1 MLLVKLTLFSLFL
14 IALCENG
21 TILLTSTLASTS
33 REYACATETVVITC
47 SGGIGR
53 ELRWYYNGQ
62 EFLFDN
68 NTKNL
73 PQAMLQYTKSDS
85 YRVVAYLTDR
95 LSVGNGMYQY
105 TSQLSIERI
114 NITSDD
120 PIDVNCTV
128 TSDPV
133 NMINTTTD
141 ILPVRKSGIIIIAIH
156 EGF

>member
-1 MLLVKLTLFSLFL
+1 M
-14 IALCENG
+14 I
-21 TILLTSTLASTS
+21 LTSNLASTS

-53 ELRWYYNGQ
+53 ELRWSYNGQ

-73 PQAMLQYTKSDS
+73 PQGMLRYIEPD
-85 YRVVAYLTDR
+85 RVVAYLTNR
-95 LSVGNGMYQY
+95 SSVGNGMYQY
-105 TSQLSIERI
+105 TSQLSTERI
-114 NITSDD
+114 NITSND

-141 ILPVRKSGIIIIAIH
+141 TLSVRKSGIIIIAT
-156 EGF
+156 

>member
-1 MLLVKLTLFSLFL
+1 MLLLVKLTLFSLFL

-68 NTKNL
+68 NAENP
-73 PQAMLQYTKSDS
+73 PQAMLRYIGPD
-85 YRVVAYLTDR
+85 RVVAYLTNR
-95 LSVGNGMYQY
+95 SSVGNGMYQY
-105 TSQLSIERI
+105 TSQLSVERI

-133 NMINTTTD
+133 NMTNTTTD
-141 ILPVRKSGIIIIAIH
+141 ILPVRKSGIIIIAT
-156 EGF
+156 

>member
-1 MLLVKLTLFSLFL
+1 MYIAISQVNSLLIIL

-21 TILLTSTLASTS
+21 TILTSNLASTS
-33 REYACATETVVITC
+33 REYACTNETVVITC

-62 EFLFDN
+62 QILFDN
-68 NTKNL
+68 NAENP
-73 PQAMLQYTKSDS
+73 PQAVLRYIESD
-85 YRVVAYLTDR
+85 RVVAYLTDR
-95 LSVGNGMYQY
+95 SSVGNGMYQY

-120 PIDVNCTV
+120 PIDVNCTI

-133 NMINTTTD
+133 NMTNTTTD
-141 ILPVRKSGIIIIAIH
+141 TLSVRKSGIIIIMIAT
-156 EGF
+156 

>member
-1 MLLVKLTLFSLFL
+1 MYIAISQVNSLLIIL

-33 REYACATETVVITC
+33 REYACVTEIVVITC

-68 NTKNL
+68 NAENL
-73 PQAMLQYTKSDS
+73 PQAMLRYIEHD
-85 YRVVAYLTDR
+85 RVVAYLTNR
-95 LSVGNGMYQY
+95 SSVGNGMYQY

-133 NMINTTTD
+133 NMTNTTTD
-141 ILPVRKSGIIIIAIH
+141 ILPVRKSGIIIIAT
-156 EGF
+156 